1 MPPSWARGASLAS
14 TLVGSTSGRT
24 RRCPDSGSRARSLDR
39 ASVRASGIG
48 SRASSSNGR
57 ATGGGGSMGAL
68 GKFLLRRRARAR
80 TEPRLLAPKP
90 KGGAP
95 KPKTRQPWVTVRDE
109 HGTMQAKI
117 IEREGPPGEVR
128 VQDRKG
134 NRWYVKRS
142 AITPKSALR

>member
-1 MPPSWARGASLAS
+1 
-14 TLVGSTSGRT
+14 
-24 RRCPDSGSRARSLDR
+24 
-39 ASVRASGIG
+39 
-48 SRASSSNGR
+48 
-57 ATGGGGSMGAL
+57 MGAL
-68 GKFLLRRRARAR
+68 GKFLLVGLGAATALVGANLSGLYAPGHRRRARAR